1 MRPKIES
8 YIEEWKKRGYSNDI
22 PDIVPDRLMQLNK
35 APSYKAICVA
45 ILKNDYCLKTL
56 GFQPKKSKYYDVLKK
71 IELAERYRDQP
82 KQLCFSFIN

>member
-56 GFQPKKSKYYDVLKK
+56 GFQPKKSKY
-71 IELAERYRDQP
+71 
-82 KQLCFSFIN
+82 